1 MMCSQSTILTET
13 VLILNR
19 VMKGYYKI
27 DGTGYDSYGNPITN
41 LNVTVAGFDISM
53 SLENVV
59 QLYNMTISDTRMSLD
74 TMFFNNQAADSPS
87 AFLGG
92 LASRYENYATSTFE
106 LDGSIHTF
114 PSQAV
119 STNPGV
125 WQEGPSTKSIVVD
138 ENTMYST
145 QGVRLLSDTT
155 YDITKTCLNPN
166 QILH

>member
-1 MMCSQSTILTET
+1 
-13 VLILNR
+13 
-19 VMKGYYKI
+19 MKEE
-27 DGTGYDSYGNPITN
+27 
-41 LNVTVAGFDISM
+41 LW
-53 SLENVV
+53 ECV
-59 QLYNMTISDTRMSLD
+59 QQINSES
-74 TMFFNNQAADSPS
+74 NN
-87 AFLGG
+87 
-92 LASRYENYATSTFE
+92 E
-106 LDGSIHTF
+106 SIHTF

-145 QGVRLLSDTT
+145 QGARLLSDTT